1 MTYYYFLFTL
11 KASCAISVA
20 ILRFMRD
27 MGEPKFDEEDIM
39 VFICRELKLA
49 CCCNAH
55 FISFISYRITILPY
69 KVAVK

>member
-27 MGEPKFDEEDIM
+27 MGEPKFDEDIM

-49 CCCNAH
+49 CCFNAH
-55 FISFISYRITILPY
+55 FISFVPY
-69 KVAVK
+69 QNTPL

>member
-1 MTYYYFLFTL
+1 MIYLMTYYYFPFTS

-55 FISFISYRITILPY
+55 FISFVPY
-69 KVAVK
+69 QNTPL